1 VKASS
6 AAAWVAVG
14 LATLAAA
21 APAAAQ
27 GPVEL
32 SRADRREPRVEELRA
47 ENWQHEQ
54 RPLPV
59 PASYAQLV
67 RRQPQRCESETVA
80 MIEAAS
86 GWACAL
92 RCAR

>member
-1 VKASS
+1 
-6 AAAWVAVG
+6 
-14 LATLAAA
+14 
-21 APAAAQ
+21 
-27 GPVEL
+27 
-32 SRADRREPRVEELRA
+32 VEELRA

-54 RPLPV
+54 HPLPV